1 MIHRYELMHFCQC
14 QLSARFGRAPMTIL
28 GRITEGV
35 QLGRVLN
42 GSSLR
47 LVAPKRTL
55 RRVRFQADTYLT

>member
-1 MIHRYELMHFCQC
+1 M
-14 QLSARFGRAPMTIL
+14 SAF

-42 GSSLR
+42 GSRMR

-55 RRVRFQADTYLT
+55 CRVRFQADTYLT